1 MTAAC
6 WSVWLARNKLVFER
20 KWSTTNSLLFHSKMR
35 ALMWVRYGWVKFN
48 VSGVANEDE
57 VECGAVLRD
66 SDGVARAL
74 FSGLVA
80 TKDYIKPS
88 WFENKRLRP
97 WLLQSIFKDI
107 ENRMVRVGNVSFSK
121 AEKHGNDLAY
131 ALALTG
137 IKRHGMF

>member
-35 ALMWVRYGWVKFN
+35 ALMWCPPRYGWVKFN

-80 TKDYIKPS
+80 TKDYIKPR
-88 WFENKRLRP
+88 FERSS
-97 WLLQSIFKDI
+97 LLWICI
-107 ENRMVRVGNVSFSK
+107 
-121 AEKHGNDLAY
+121 
-131 ALALTG
+131 
-137 IKRHGMF
+137 